1 MIRVEVE
8 SVLSAEGEPEVELLV
23 DQGHRWFRS
32 RPVYL
37 SRSEARQLAYELLEA
52 AGFHYAAVLDE
63 ELAQLQEAA
72 DATTSV
78 ADYERL
84 VLLKSMVQLMRKMFP
99 KAVS

>member
-1 MIRVEVE
+1 VRAVRTAPDRRTVQGRNLAAVSPQSCRRPQLEAAHLEAGMIRVEVE

-52 AGFHYAAVLDE
+52 AGFHYAAVLD
-63 ELAQLQEAA
+63 
-72 DATTSV
+72 
-78 ADYERL
+78 
-84 VLLKSMVQLMRKMFP
+84 
-99 KAVS
+99 